1 MTLVSFITN
10 DLFPITVRALKIT
23 NYSFNINESRFKIS
37 SRMIP
42 LSLIC
47 TRGGGLESGAREL
60 CPSGE
65 CPRSR
70 EAVKVTAALTHVLL
84 LRGVHTR
91 WGQADLGEP
100 FLKASWALYWSPSP
114 PRFAADDNSAAGRMR
129 AGTCQR
135 PAASPRQQGVLE
147 AKVLWAL
154 PLGQRG
160 GGGGGSGLL

>member
-47 TRGGGLESGAREL
+47 TCGGGLESGAREL

-84 LRGVHTR
+84 LRGVLHTR

-100 FLKASWALYWSPSP
+100 SLKASWALYWSPSP
-114 PRFAADDNSAAGRMR
+114 PRFAADDNSAAGRILPEASSFPTS
-129 AGTCQR
+129 AGRLRGKSYLGT
-135 PAASPRQQGVLE
+135 ST
-147 AKVLWAL
+147 WA
-154 PLGQRG
+154 GRG
-160 GGGGGSGLL
+160 AGGSGLL

>member
-100 FLKASWALYWSPSP
+100 SLKASWAYIGPHPLLVLLQMT
-114 PRFAADDNSAAGRMR
+114 AVQQEGCGQER
-129 AGTCQR
+129 ARGQQLPHVSR
-135 PAASPRQQGVLE
+135 AS
-147 AKVLWAL
+147 
-154 PLGQRG
+154 
-160 GGGGGSGLL
+160 